1 MTRSPL
7 DPAVGGAAEQRPP
20 APGPRAPARR
30 APHPGLVLAVLAT
43 SVFLSALDAFVV
55 NVALTPIGRGVG
67 EASLSRLSWILNGY
81 AIVYAAL
88 LVPAGRLSDRYGRK
102 AGFLLGL
109 GVFTVA
115 SLGAALSGDLWV
127 LVAFR
132 FLQAAGAAILTPA
145 SLGLV
150 LTTAPPAK
158 VTRYVQIWA
167 ASGSLAAAAGPVV
180 GGLLVQAAWQWI
192 FLLNLPIGAVALV
205 MAARLLPGGRHG
217 TDARLP
223 DLLGGALLVVAIGAL
238 ALGLV
243 QGPEWGWGSAPTVG
257 AFAVAA
263 AALAVCLLRSARH
276 PVPVVDLS
284 LLRDRVFAWANI
296 ATLLFYAAFGLQL
309 LGVTLW
315 LQQVWHWSA
324 IQTGLGVAPGPAM
337 VFVASA
343 LGRRIARR
351 VPVGVV
357 AAMGSVLVALGTAWL
372 AVSAAERLHYATDIL
387 PGWLVS
393 GIGVGLALP
402 TMISSATSGLPKDRA
417 ATGSAIVTMAGQV
430 GSVLGVSGLVV
441 VLAAGVPGGP
451 ARTFSLAWWISA
463 GVVVLSALAA
473 LGITP
478 RTARRRGDTA
488 PVSPEQ
494 GKAQ

>member
-1 MTRSPL
+1 MPPSPVDAVVSDGTTRLPTS
-7 DPAVGGAAEQRPP
+7 ERRRP
-20 APGPRAPARR
+20 R

-55 NVALTPIGRGVG
+55 NVALTPIGQGIG
-67 EASLSRLSWILNGY
+67 ETSLPRLSWILNGY

-88 LVPAGRLSDRYGRK
+88 LVPAGRLADRYGRK

-109 GVFTVA
+109 AVFTVA

-132 FLQAAGAAILTPA
+132 FLQAAGAAVLTPA

-158 VTRYVQIWA
+158 ITRYIQIWA

-192 FLLNLPIGAVALV
+192 FLLNLPIGVAALV
-205 MAARLLPGGRHG
+205 MAARLLPGGRHD
-217 TDARLP
+217 TDTRLP
-223 DLLGGALLVVAIGAL
+223 DLLGGALLVVAIGTL

-243 QGPEWGWGSAPTVG
+243 QGSEWGWASGATLGS
-257 AFAVAA
+257 FAIAA
-263 AALAVCLLRSARH
+263 ASLLLCLARSARH
-276 PVPVVDLS
+276 PVPVVDLN
-284 LLRDRVFAWANI
+284 LLREPVFAWANI
-296 ATLLFYAAFGLQL
+296 ATLLFYVAFAVEL

-324 IQTGLGVAPGPAM
+324 IETGLGVSPGPAM

-343 LGRRIARR
+343 LGRRLARR

-357 AAMGSVLVALGTAWL
+357 AALGSALVALGTAWIAL
-372 AVSAAERLHYATDIL
+372 RADHSLDYAADIL
-387 PGWLVS
+387 PGWLVV
-393 GIGVGLALP
+393 GVGVGLALP
-402 TMISSATSGLPKDRA
+402 TMISSATAGLPPDRS

-430 GSVLGVSGLVV
+430 GTVLGVSALVV
-441 VLAAGVPGGP
+441 ILAAAGAADP
-451 ARTFSLAWWISA
+451 AHTYSRAWWISA
-463 GVVVLSALAA
+463 CIAAVSAFAA

-478 RTARRRGDTA
+478 RRRPGTTAIG
-488 PVSPEQ
+488 
-494 GKAQ
+494 

>member
-1 MTRSPL
+1 MTRTPL
-7 DPAVGGAAEQRPP
+7 DSADGAAVLRPP
-20 APGPRAPARR
+20 APWPRVPARR
-30 APHPGLVLAVLAT
+30 EPRPGLVLAVLAA

-67 EASLSRLSWILNGY
+67 ETSLSRLSWILNGY

-88 LVPAGRLSDRYGRK
+88 LVPAGRLTDRYGRK

-109 GVFTVA
+109 GVFTLA

-132 FLQAAGAAILTPA
+132 FLQAAGAAVLTPA

-158 VTRYVQIWA
+158 VTRHVQIWA

-192 FLLNLPIGAVALV
+192 FLLNLPIGAVAMV
-205 MAARLLPGGRHG
+205 MAVRLLPGGRHG
-217 TDARLP
+217 ADSRLP
-223 DLLGGALLVVAIGAL
+223 DLLGGVLLVVAIGAL

-243 QGPEWGWGSAPTVG
+243 QGPEWGWGAAPTIG
-257 AFAVAA
+257 GFAVAA
-263 AALAVCLLRSARH
+263 AALAACLLRSSRH
-276 PVPVVDLS
+276 PVPVVDLG

-309 LGVTLW
+309 LGLTLW

-324 IQTGLGVAPGPAM
+324 IETGLGVAPGPAM

-351 VPVGVV
+351 VPVGAV
-357 AAMGSVLVALGTAWL
+357 AAMGSALVALGTAWL
-372 AVSAAERLHYATDIL
+372 ALTAGGRLDYVTDVL
-387 PGWLVS
+387 PGWLAAGV
-393 GIGVGLALP
+393 GVGLALP
-402 TMISSATSGLPKDRA
+402 TMISSATSGLPRDRA

-441 VLAAGVPGGP
+441 VLSAAGSEGP
-451 ARTFSLAWWISA
+451 AHAFSLAWWISA
-463 GVVVLSALAA
+463 GVVALSALAA
-473 LGITP
+473 LGISP
-478 RTARRRGDTA
+478 RASRRRRTG
-488 PVSPEQ
+488 
-494 GKAQ
+494 